1 MKVQHR
7 LVNALLLFSA
17 AANANLLEDFLTSTT
32 ITTSK
37 SESTASNEVT
47 SSTVSEKEPHP
58 AQLHPPHVRGAA
70 AGSSLVF
77 HKADQRDLQK
87 SCRGRGALCR
97 NSDDCCDPLSCL
109 ASVGNDTSIII
120 GAQVKS
126 HLYYPTGSSSVAGVI
141 GSPYGVCGLDDNGG
155 NANNC
160 QNLGTSCIDDVD
172 CCGNLVRV
180 V

>member
-1 MKVQHR
+1 MKIQHR

-17 AANANLLEDFLTSTT
+17 AANANLFEDFLTSTT

-37 SESTASNEVT
+37 SESTANNEAT
-47 SSTVSEKEPHP
+47 SSTVSEKETHP
-58 AQLHPPHVRGAA
+58 AQLHPHVRGAA

-77 HKADQRDLQK
+77 HEADRRDLQ

-120 GAQVKS
+120 GAQAHS
-126 HLYYPTGSSSVAGVI
+126 YYPTGSSSVAGVI
-141 GSPYGVCGLDDNGG
+141 GSPYGICGLDDNGG